1 MKRLLMLAATFA
13 AVTSFGQVTMPQPS
27 PTQTIKQNF
36 GLGTVEVNYSRPGV
50 KGRKIFGDVVPF
62 DKVWRTGAN
71 GATILNFSE
80 PVVIGGVA
88 IKAGKYGLLS
98 IPGKKEFTL
107 IITKDL
113 TVNQPSLYKPENDV
127 VRVTAPVNKVS
138 DVVETLSMQFTN
150 VKNES
155 CELQISWDKLAVSLP
170 ITVDIKERI
179 KADVEKNLASDK
191 PNYQAAASFYF
202 EWLKDNNQA
211 LTLITKGVEQQKEAF
226 WLFLLK
232 ARIEKELG
240 DKVSAKASADKC
252 IELATAAKNS
262 DYVRMAQE
270 DILKKL

>member
-1 MKRLLMLAATFA
+1 MKRLFFIAATFA
-13 AVTSFGQVTMPQPS
+13 AFTSFGQVNMPQPS
-27 PTQTIKQNF
+27 PAQTIKQNF
-36 GLGTVEVNYSRPGV
+36 GLGNVEVNYSRPGV

-62 DKVWRTGAN
+62 DQVWRTGAN

-80 PVVIGGVA
+80 PVIIGGVA
-88 IKAGKYGLLS
+88 INAGKYGLLS

-113 TVNQPSLYKPENDV
+113 TVNQPSNYKKENDV
-127 VRVTAPVNKVS
+127 VRVTAPVSKLSN
-138 DVVETLSMQFTN
+138 VVETLSMQFIN
-150 VKNES
+150 IKSES
-155 CELQISWDKLAVSLP
+155 CELQITWDKLAVSLP
-170 ITVDIKERI
+170 ITVDIKDRV

-191 PNYQAAASFYF
+191 PNYQTAANFYF
-202 EWLKDNNQA
+202 EWMKDNNQA

-240 DKVSAKASADKC
+240 DKVSAKASAEKC
-252 IELATAAKNS
+252 VELAKAAKNT
-262 DYVRMAQE
+262 DYVRMAQD